1 MRVAT
6 EPSTNELQRLAE
18 RYGRDRAALL
28 PIVEALEEE
37 HHFVSPRA
45 MQELADLL
53 GIHPVEVYGVVT
65 FYGHL
70 GLAPRGRFVLRLCRT
85 LSCELAGKDEIA
97 EALRE
102 AVGTEFGRT
111 TADGLFTLE
120 WANCV
125 GLCDQGPALLVN
137 ERAFTRVNAE
147 EVRGIVAHCRIL
159 AREERTS

>member
-6 EPSTNELQRLAE
+6 EPSEYELQRLVE
-18 RYGRDRAALL
+18 RFGHDRAALL

-37 HHFVSPRA
+37 HRFVSPHA
-45 MQELADLL
+45 MQELAELL
-53 GIHPVEVYGVVT
+53 HIHPVEVYGVVT

-85 LSCELAGKDEIA
+85 LSCELAGKDEVA
-97 EALRE
+97 AALRE
-102 AVGTEFGRT
+102 AAGVEFGRT
-111 TADGLFTLE
+111 TPDGLITLE
-120 WANCV
+120 WANCI

-147 EVRGIVAHCRIL
+147 EVRGIVAHCRIM